1 MGQTI
6 ANVFYKQRAD
16 FLEEQK
22 ERDKR
27 LKFPDDVEEIRDI
40 PYLKDGLKAHH
51 LDVYKSKIIT
61 PEQEHR
67 KLPVIIN
74 VHGGGLILG
83 NKEFN
88 RYFCAKLCKLG
99 YIVFSVEYR
108 LVPDCMFYDQCE
120 DLSRAFDFIDKNI
133 PKYDG
138 DKERIFAA
146 GDSGGAC
153 LLTYTAAMIKCR
165 PLAMAAKV
173 KAASIDIKALGLISG
188 MFYTNRFDKLG
199 LFLPKYLYGRDYKKS
214 SYAKYVNPEN
224 TELINALPPCF
235 LVTSKKDNLKH
246 YTINFTKALK
256 RNNKY
261 HKLICFE
268 KKPELTHAFSVFE
281 PNLKESIETIRK
293 MSNFFGHCEE
303 K

>member
-40 PYLKDGLKAHH
+40 QYLKDGLKAHH

-120 DLSRAFDFIDKNI
+120 DLSRALDFIN
-133 PKYDG
+133 
-138 DKERIFAA
+138 
-146 GDSGGAC
+146 
-153 LLTYTAAMIKCR
+153 
-165 PLAMAAKV
+165 
-173 KAASIDIKALGLISG
+173 
-188 MFYTNRFDKLG
+188 
-199 LFLPKYLYGRDYKKS
+199 
-214 SYAKYVNPEN
+214 
-224 TELINALPPCF
+224 
-235 LVTSKKDNLKH
+235 DNLSNCN
-246 YTINFTKALK
+246 IQFADIV
-256 RNNKY
+256 RN
-261 HKLICFE
+261 L
-268 KKPELTHAFSVFE
+268 
-281 PNLKESIETIRK
+281 
-293 MSNFFGHCEE
+293 
-303 K
+303 

>member
-1 MGQTI
+1 MSHSITDI
-6 ANVFYKQRAD
+6 FYKQRND
-16 FLEEQK
+16 FFKEQK
-22 ERDKR
+22 EREKR
-27 LKFPDDVEEIRDI
+27 LIFPDDVSEIKDI
-40 PYLKDGLKAHH
+40 SYLDDGDKAHR
-51 LDVYKSKIIT
+51 LDIYRPKKSGDK
-61 PEQEHR
+61 

-83 NKEFN
+83 SKEFN
-88 RYFCAKLCKLG
+88 RYFCANLCKLG
-99 YIVFSVEYR
+99 YVVFSVEYR
-108 LVPDCMFYDQCE
+108 LVPECMFYDQCE

-133 PKYDG
+133 PKYGG

-293 MSNFFGHCEE
+293 MSNFFRHCEE

>member
-67 KLPVIIN
+67 KFPVIIN

-120 DLSRAFDFIDKNI
+120 DLSRALDFIKDICSRRQWRGVSAHIHCCDDEMCRYGK
-133 PKYDG
+133 
-138 DKERIFAA
+138 
-146 GDSGGAC
+146 GGKSKTGSNRHKGNG
-153 LLTYTAAMIKCR
+153 TYKWN
-165 PLAMAAKV
+165 V
-173 KAASIDIKALGLISG
+173 
-188 MFYTNRFDKLG
+188 
-199 LFLPKYLYGRDYKKS
+199 LYK
-214 SYAKYVNPEN
+214 
-224 TELINALPPCF
+224 
-235 LVTSKKDNLKH
+235 
-246 YTINFTKALK
+246 
-256 RNNKY
+256 
-261 HKLICFE
+261 
-268 KKPELTHAFSVFE
+268 
-281 PNLKESIETIRK
+281 
-293 MSNFFGHCEE
+293 
-303 K
+303 